1 MTTVSTDY
9 RVSDVAEAF
18 GVKPRTIRDW
28 IRRGKLH
35 AYKVPDDK
43 PRSEYR
49 VPASEVER
57 IKNRSARAEQLPQDL
72 DSLMDR
78 ALSRAA

>member
-28 IRRGKLH
+28 IKRGKLQ
-35 AYKVPDDK
+35 AYKVPDDT

-72 DSLMDR
+72 DALMDR
-78 ALSRAA
+78 ALKRAA